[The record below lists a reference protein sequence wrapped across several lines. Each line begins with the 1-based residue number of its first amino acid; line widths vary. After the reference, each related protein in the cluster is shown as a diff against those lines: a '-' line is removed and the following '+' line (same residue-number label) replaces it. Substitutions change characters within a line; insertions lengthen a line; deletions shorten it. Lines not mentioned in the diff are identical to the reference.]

1 MKFAN
6 KEDDKSTIVQ
16 DLGIDRS
23 NIFLFPTVTSCSS
36 SVIIGDNC
44 WLCMGGT
51 ILKGAKL
58 GDYCILGAESLLVS
72 DLGKEKYV
80 VAAGHPAKIIK
91 RGVYLNV
98 FDCSP
103 EWHY

>member
-36 SVIIGDNC
+36 SDDD
-44 WLCMGGT
+44 
-51 ILKGAKL
+51 K
-58 GDYCILGAESLLVS
+58 
-72 DLGKEKYV
+72 KEEEEQQK
-80 VAAGHPAKIIK
+80 HHHHHHKHHHHK
-91 RGVYLNV
+91 HNHK
-98 FDCSP
+98 SS
-103 EWHY
+103 